1 MKGETSEIFIES
13 DKLNCCLTDK
23 AKPKFFHAVLY
34 AKISSFLEAS
44 LYSETIRITRKVNVS
59 IY

>member
-1 MKGETSEIFIES
+1 MMKGETSEIFIES

-34 AKISSFLEAS
+34 AENFIIFRIVS
-44 LYSETIRITRKVNVS
+44 LLWNNKDNWKSEC
-59 IY
+59 